1 VPGTYAIDLVPADP
15 RAARQRLCFAI
26 DAQPPEPP
34 PADAWI
40 TLGPERLALTLTP
53 EARLP
58 VDLST
63 IAHQGLGAQL
73 PPLWRLDLRWSGA
86 DRLALGTLFADPHGE
101 LASEELLER
110 VRGVCEAE
118 PCGNLELDAGEL
130 GRLVLEHDRAVVA
143 DEVASSIGR
152 FLVERR
158 TALEL
163 AASEPD
169 LLREALLLPL
179 CASLGFRV
187 GQPQPLGPATLM
199 PLESATREAGRVL
212 RARRAA
218 LVQLPPTAGGGLG
231 SPEGALRLGREALDR
246 LGVDRAFC
254 TSGPVWMLVER
265 GRRLAHAPLDLLP
278 SIAGSSPSTI
288 LQFVTLFHD

>member
-1 VPGTYAIDLVPADP
+1 
-15 RAARQRLCFAI
+15 
-26 DAQPPEPP
+26 
-34 PADAWI
+34 
-40 TLGPERLALTLTP
+40 
-53 EARLP
+53 
-58 VDLST
+58 
-63 IAHQGLGAQL
+63 
-73 PPLWRLDLRWSGA
+73 
-86 DRLALGTLFADPHGE
+86 
-101 LASEELLER
+101 
-110 VRGVCEAE
+110 
-118 PCGNLELDAGEL
+118 
-130 GRLVLEHDRAVVA
+130 
-143 DEVASSIGR
+143 
-152 FLVERR
+152 
-158 TALEL
+158 
-163 AASEPD
+163 
-169 LLREALLLPL
+169 
-179 CASLGFRV
+179 
-187 GQPQPLGPATLM
+187 M